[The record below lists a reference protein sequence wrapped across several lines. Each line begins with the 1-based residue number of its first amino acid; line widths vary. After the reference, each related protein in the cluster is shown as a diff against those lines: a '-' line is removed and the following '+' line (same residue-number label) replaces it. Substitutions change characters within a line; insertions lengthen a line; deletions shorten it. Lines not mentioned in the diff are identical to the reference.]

1 MMLFND
7 GTFQV
12 KLHIC
17 TSRMQNIYILRC
29 WREAT
34 WLLNACYSQQVNFY
48 HDHTKIILCNQSEEY
63 LLTYINEDRV
73 STTLR
78 LSTLLVSGCSAD
90 LRSRMDYALNM
101 LLQRCNWSDR
111 LEYFERT
118 SMWTLYG
125 WTGVSKMGGD
135 VMDYEFCKLTEP
147 SWAGTRGDDEIMTNR
162 SRLGL
167 CNAEILL
174 CWSQTEVFMLRQGGF
189 SKVGRLDVALLRADF
204 I

>member
-12 KLHIC
+12 KRRICFAKTQKRLH
-17 TSRMQNIYILRC
+17 NIDLV
-29 WREAT
+29 AKHM
-34 WLLNACYSQQVNFY
+34 LFPQVNFY

-101 LLQRCNWSDR
+101 LLQRCN
-111 LEYFERT
+111 
-118 SMWTLYG
+118 
-125 WTGVSKMGGD
+125 
-135 VMDYEFCKLTEP
+135 
-147 SWAGTRGDDEIMTNR
+147 
-162 SRLGL
+162 
-167 CNAEILL
+167 
-174 CWSQTEVFMLRQGGF
+174 
-189 SKVGRLDVALLRADF
+189 
-204 I
+204 

>member
-17 TSRMQNIYILRC
+17 TSRMQKHLHT
-29 WREAT
+29 EMLT
-34 WLLNACYSQQVNFY
+34 WSYLIAKRMLLPQVNFY

-118 SMWTLYG
+118 SMWTIYG

-189 SKVGRLDVALLRADF
+189 SKAGRLDVALLRADF